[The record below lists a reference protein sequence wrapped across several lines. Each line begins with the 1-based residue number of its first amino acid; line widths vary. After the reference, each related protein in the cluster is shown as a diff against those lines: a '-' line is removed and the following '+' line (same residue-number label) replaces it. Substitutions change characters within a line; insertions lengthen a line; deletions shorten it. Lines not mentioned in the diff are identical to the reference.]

1 MSKVKVMIEIDE
13 SVYKSIKAGM
23 RNRDDVEDIMEQ
35 IERSE
40 SVDQPKTLLDNV
52 AEWDRAI
59 EKRGYVN

>member
-13 SVYKSIKAGM
+13 SVYNSIKAGM

-40 SVDQPKTLLDNV
+40 SVDKPKTLLQK
-52 AEWDRAI
+52 AGKI
-59 EKRGYVN
+59 E